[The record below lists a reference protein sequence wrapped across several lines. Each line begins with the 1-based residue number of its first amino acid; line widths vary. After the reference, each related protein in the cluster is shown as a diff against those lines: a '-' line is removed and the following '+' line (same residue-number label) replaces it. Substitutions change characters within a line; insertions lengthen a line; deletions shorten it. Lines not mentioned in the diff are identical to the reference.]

1 MVEWY
6 DMPGALDDFES
17 HPAYL
22 EKLAIDAVVEVT
34 TDVIPAG
41 EKKKARSVYRRTED
55 SGIKRQRWRKRTLS
69 RI

>member
-41 EKKKARSVYRRTED
+41 EKEESSQCMLVGQKAQ
-55 SGIKRQRWRKRTLS
+55 I
-69 RI
+69 